1 MEITTLNS
9 KLSIVRPTGQ
19 VNASNALEF
28 DHQLK
33 SAILSDRYS
42 TVLID
47 MEQVESLDSA
57 GLGILVS
64 ALRLAQQRNQ
74 RFSICRVG
82 DSVRIIFELTQLD
95 QAMEI
100 FDSYEA
106 FLATLTNKAEN
117 QSRTMAFA

>member
-1 MEITTLNS
+1 MAIATLNP

-19 VNASNALEF
+19 VNASNAVEL
-28 DHQLK
+28 DRQLK

-42 TVLID
+42 TVLVD

-117 QSRTMAFA
+117 PSRTMAFA